1 MKKPC
6 EIIKIDKYT
15 DKIETPSLLLMNRAG
30 NVIGPIGRFTNFNL
44 SLVGN
49 GLDEISF
56 DVPKYADNIEC
67 GIWQELTDLKI
78 VEVRNFGRYEI
89 SVNYADN
96 TQTVKSVQGVSLE
109 TELGQIYLN
118 DFHVNDDEA
127 TTMERTEYNS
137 HDFDAHG
144 NFIPTVFYDPGDP
157 AHSLLH
163 RVLAD
168 KAPHWSLGYITPYI
182 ILDEESK
189 PELSSS
195 FQRTYTADGE
205 TVYDFLTGSV
215 AKESNVIFVFDTI
228 ARTVNC
234 YNLCEYT
241 VQKTKE
247 YKGSITLTAVEQSAY
262 IRCGNTFEI
271 TGLSNGNGSVICH
284 FYDANRKHIRDV
296 PYITTSKVI
305 DTSDVFYVRLRYAYV
320 TGAVN
325 TVSYKIVYPKD
336 TTLGSC
342 IGEDTNVFISKHKL
356 ANEITISSNKDN
368 VKNCFRIEGG
378 DDMITDMVRVANM
391 NGSNYIYQFADFQFN
406 DMSEELVQKIKEY
419 QNDIFSE
426 ETQNEYYGNNGM
438 ELFING
444 TMKLKITSELDAA
457 LILSVCKENKINTNH
472 VDISSYTTNSFWY
485 VDISKPDKELRMT
498 SQEEPAADLA
508 SASFDT
514 MGIYKRLC
522 IEYDLLE
529 YFESSMMPMVSISET
544 TAEEQYRKVCSN
556 LKASAVAVSSLSNY
570 NSDSFSGVT
579 NNVTAYAKIFLDSR
593 FDLELFDQTASY
605 SNGTWIGK
613 FKIIRRSDNTD
624 VYPAD
629 ASSVS
634 PIKVTIN
641 DEELKFAKQK
651 IEKAL
656 SSGSM
661 LDINFNV
668 ANMGESEMR
677 AYFNQYSL
685 NRLKSFYEGYNSCI
699 SILSGM
705 GITSP
710 SDSEDDNNTKSDF
723 TNNDTTKEDLYNTYF
738 WRMKILSN
746 PKPDKYFPNLGLIE
760 IRQGQVN
767 EIQDKIKKIED
778 EQQKFQSDHDFKQ
791 CLGEELFLEFCRYR
805 REDTYTNSNYISDGL
820 SASECI
826 AKAKGLIEAAEKEAK
841 KACMLQ
847 RTVSTSLNNLFAL
860 PEFEPLYDKFA
871 LFNYIRIRTEDE
883 ILKLRLIGIDFNGES
898 ASEIQVTFS
907 EQIESVDG
915 SMSDLQSVL
924 SQAGSIAT
932 SYPSTVLQAKQGS
945 KAQNAVQEMYHNGL
959 NAAKTMLTT
968 NDNNEV
974 TITQSGILCKR
985 MDDEGFYGERQLRIT
1000 GNGMYLTEDNWKSVA
1015 MAVGEIQVTD
1025 PTNPEGQNEV
1035 DAYGIIAE
1043 NIVGNMVA
1051 SEKMYISNKMGSV
1064 QITGDGIT
1072 IKNGLIQSAN
1082 YNTEDKK
1089 GSMLD
1094 LTNGTFD
1101 YAGGK
1106 LTYKDNTLAIEGN
1119 VIASELIATNSG
1131 KIANFNISENELS
1144 TADYNSVFE
1153 NNHGIYFG
1161 KDGLIIGNSFKIT
1174 KDGTGFFRGGIH
1186 ATTLYLDEGIKI
1198 DSSHIPNLP
1207 KEFNLSVEDKGTSAN
1222 LKLSV
1227 TKEDGSV
1234 IEGKAQEIKFNGLVS
1249 FEDLSGNG
1257 TTQIN
1262 GSNITTGSINANLIT
1277 TGILN
1282 ADRIEVTDNIVLKDT
1297 NSSPRVVARIKKS
1310 NIFYRDGLFLGGNDP
1325 DFDTFF
1331 ENYVFFHN
1339 NATFSSNIDCYK
1351 GISFAIDARPDTY
1364 NHDFRLDADGTV
1376 VGKSFKLLLLD
1387 TEYDVLGYSTQET
1400 YGYIYVGNGNK
1411 NLRLRGKNITSAHDI
1426 EVKQL
1431 SELSDERLKNS
1442 FKKLDEFESAYMDL
1456 EPCAFKFND
1465 GESDRFHFGF
1475 KAQNVKDSLINNGFT
1490 TKDFGGFVQTTDN
1503 WKNPDYC
1510 GIEDPMRLRYSEFI
1524 SWNTHMIQKLYK
1536 ENQSLLKRIE
1546 NLEKNMIGEK

>member
-89 SVNYADN
+89 SVSYADN
-96 TQTVKSVQGVSLE
+96 AQTVKSVQGVSLE

-127 TTMERTEYNS
+127 TTMERTDYNS
-137 HDFDAHG
+137 RDFDAHG

-168 KAPHWSLGYITPYI
+168 KAPHWSLGYITPYV

-205 TVYDFLTGSV
+205 TVYDFLTGTV

-228 ARTVNC
+228 SRTVNC

-241 VQKTKE
+241 IQNTKE
-247 YKGSITLTAVEQSAY
+247 YEGSITLTAVEQSAF
-262 IRCGNTFEI
+262 IRCGNIFEI
-271 TGLSNGNGSVICH
+271 TGLSNSNGSVTCH
-284 FYDANRKHIRDV
+284 FYDANRKHLRDV

-305 DTSDVFYVRLRYAYV
+305 DTLDAFYVRLRNSYS
-320 TGAVN
+320 TGTTN
-325 TVSYKIVYPKD
+325 TVSYKVVYPGN
-336 TTLGSC
+336 TILGSC
-342 IGEDTNVFISKHKL
+342 IGEDTNVFLSKNKL

-378 DDMITDMVRVANM
+378 DDTITDMVRAANM
-391 NGSNYIYQFADFQFN
+391 NGSNYIYQFADFQFK
-406 DMSEELVQKIKEY
+406 DMSNELVQKIQEY
-419 QNDIFSE
+419 QKDLSSE
-426 ETQNEYYGNNGM
+426 ITQNAYYGDNGM
-438 ELFING
+438 EPFLNG
-444 TMKLKITSELDAA
+444 AIKLKITSELDAA
-457 LILSVCKENKINTNH
+457 LVLSVCKENKIHTNH
-472 VDISSYTTNSFWY
+472 ADISSYTANPYWY
-485 VDISKPDKELRMT
+485 IDISKPDKELCML
-498 SQEEPAADLA
+498 SQKTLPFDYANVM
-508 SASFDT
+508 FDT

-529 YFESSMMPMVSISET
+529 YFESSMMPTVNISKT

-556 LKASAVAVSSLSNY
+556 LKDSSVAVSSLNNY
-570 NSDSFSGVT
+570 NSDLFSGVT
-579 NNVTAYAKIFLDSR
+579 NNVIAYAKIFLDSR
-593 FDLELFDQTASY
+593 FDLELIDQTASY
-605 SNGTWIGK
+605 SYPDKNKTGTWSGK
-613 FKIIRRSDNTD
+613 FKITNRSDNTD
-624 VYPAD
+624 VYPMD

-634 PIKVTIN
+634 PVKITIN
-641 DEELKFAKQK
+641 DDELNFAKQK

-656 SSGSM
+656 SSDSM
-661 LDINFNV
+661 LDINFDV
-668 ANMGESEMR
+668 ADMSETEMR
-677 AYFNQYSL
+677 AYFNRYSL

-705 GITSP
+705 GITP
-710 SDSEDDNNTKSDF
+710 DSAGNNSVKSHF
-723 TNNDTTKEDLYNTYF
+723 TNNDTTKEALYNTYF

-746 PKPDKYFPNLGLIE
+746 QKPDANFPNPGLIDV
-760 IRQGQVN
+760 RQRQVN
-767 EIQDKIKKIED
+767 EILDNIKKIEN
-778 EQQKFQSDHDFKQ
+778 EQRKFQTDYDFRRR
-791 CLGEELFLEFCRYR
+791 LGEELFLEFCRYR

-820 SASECI
+820 TTSECI
-826 AKAKGLIEAAEKEAK
+826 AKAKELIEAAEKEAK

-932 SYPSTVLQAKQGS
+932 SYPSTVLQAKQGF
-945 KAQNAVQEMYHNGL
+945 KAQNAVQEIYHNGL
-959 NAAKTMLTT
+959 NAAKTMLAN
-968 NDNNEV
+968 NDSNEV

-985 MDDEGFYGERQLRIT
+985 MDDEGFYGEKQLRIT

-1015 MAVGEIQVTD
+1015 MAVGEIQVVD
-1025 PTNPEGQNEV
+1025 PTKTEGANEV
-1035 DAYGIIAE
+1035 NAYGIIAE
-1043 NIVGNMVA
+1043 NIVGKMVA
-1051 SEKMYISNKMGSV
+1051 SEKMYISNQSGSV
-1064 QITGDGIT
+1064 EITGEGIT
-1072 IKNGLIQSAN
+1072 IKNGIIQSAN
-1082 YNTEDKK
+1082 YDTEKK
-1089 GSMLD
+1089 TGSMLD
-1094 LTNGTFD
+1094 LTNGTFN

-1106 LTYKDNTLAIEGN
+1106 LTYKNKTLAIEGN
-1119 VIASELIATNSG
+1119 VTANELIATNSG
-1131 KIANFNISENELS
+1131 KIANFYISENALS

-1153 NNHGIYFG
+1153 NNRGIYLG
-1161 KDGLIIGNSFKIT
+1161 KNGLMIGNNFKIT
-1174 KDGTGFFRGGIH
+1174 KDGAGFFKGGIH
-1186 ATTLYLDEGIKI
+1186 ATALYLDEGIKI
-1198 DSSHIPNLP
+1198 DSSYIPNLP
-1207 KEFNLSVEDKGTSAN
+1207 KEINLSVENKDTSAN

-1234 IEGKAQEIKFNGLVS
+1234 IEASAQEIKFNGLVS

-1282 ADRIEVTDNIVLKDT
+1282 ANRIEVTDKIVLKDT
-1297 NSSPRVVARIKKS
+1297 DSSPRVVARIKKS
-1310 NIFYRDGLFLGGNDP
+1310 SIYCRDGLFLGGNDP

-1331 ENYVFFHN
+1331 ENYVFFHKN
-1339 NATFSSNIDCYK
+1339 TTFSYNIDCYK
-1351 GISFAIDARPDTY
+1351 GISFAMDARPDTY
-1364 NHDFRLDADGTV
+1364 NHDFRLDANGTI
-1376 VGKSFKLLLLD
+1376 VGKEFMLLVSD
-1387 TEYDVLGYSTQET
+1387 TEYHSLGYDSKDEQ
-1400 YGYIYVGNGNK
+1400 IFVGSGK
-1411 NLRLRGKNITSAHDI
+1411 LPLRIRGTKISAPHAITID
-1426 EVKQL
+1426 
-1431 SELSDERLKNS
+1431 SDERLKNS
-1442 FKKLDEFESAYMDL
+1442 FKSLDGFERAYMDL
-1456 EPCAFKFND
+1456 KPYAFKYNN
-1465 GESDRFHFGF
+1465 GTSNRFHFGF
-1475 KAQNVKDSLINNGFT
+1475 KAQNVRDSLLNNGFT
-1490 TKDFGGFVQTTDN
+1490 TQDFAGFVQMSDSSGSE
-1503 WKNPDYC
+1503 DYC
-1510 GIEDPMRLRYSEFI
+1510 GINDPMGLRYSEFI